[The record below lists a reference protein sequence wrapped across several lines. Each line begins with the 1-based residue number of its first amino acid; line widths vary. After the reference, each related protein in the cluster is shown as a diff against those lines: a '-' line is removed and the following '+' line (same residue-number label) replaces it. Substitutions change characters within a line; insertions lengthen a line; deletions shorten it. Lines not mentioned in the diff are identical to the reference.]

1 MHNIKKRL
9 VSAFLLFAMA
19 LSFYPSAFAA
29 NESQIDTATSSTVT
43 SKVDVDSSTSSSV
56 TSKADDATDADDS
69 TPTNTKKDIANL
81 FLCARPT
88 LGNNSP
94 QGWQYA
100 SFFTWIMRTTDSEQ
114 LVPAES
120 AKDIQIK
127 GFCKNAQGG
136 ISNDYEVRLKYVST
150 KTADLPYAPIAAKG
164 NGVVDA
170 RITID
175 QNMKDATVYYIQAQ
189 LYDKDLKRV
198 IDTKMLTVNVQV
210 THKKQNSVGYHR
222 VGMQVYDIDGVPFG
236 PYDYTASQTEYVKN
250 TKGIMTSGGT
260 ALYTAMDGKQYGN
273 CYFDI
278 EYASDGLEAGYG
290 ITSESLANAYAFI
303 AKNYMTSNKAKLDR
317 TTGSIKLEGPAYVE
331 CQGLGSTQRYNMAY
345 YKPSQTTGIN
355 SYADWA
361 EQSRYRD
368 FIDYR
373 KQSIVIPLKQTG
385 GISVNYYDI
394 DTGAQISA
402 PTTITTDEFKD
413 FDNSQDAFA
422 EYVSSVAA
430 AYSPAYQAALKNCG
444 IPLTDTNLV
453 YASDFKKA
461 AATWV
466 FDKKTNKLVENPN
479 SKVAE
484 IREIITQRENMING
498 EGTGLM
504 KNSATAPYF
513 GAKKVGPKAI
523 SGYMFD
529 CGYGY
534 DALAA
539 LGYGSAMFVTGDNY
553 KNATVVVNSKMRS
566 AVVNLYYKAYGPT
579 KYSVK
584 LRINGTI
591 NEKYTKTY
599 PGVVDQV
606 VKESDVDKSIVPPGY
621 TINKVEN
628 TPLTLVRDP
637 AKNIIIIDVTAPM
650 GAYKVEYYLDG
661 KLKESATYDA
671 DIGTT
676 IKNPPLKGY
685 DGYWLDKIS
694 GTPLT
699 VVDKSGVIR
708 VYYVKNNNKPLA
720 TGSVKLFK
728 DEYRTALT
736 SSKSGYGAYGLF
748 YVDVSKYVNA
758 KSYPRWTVNG
768 GCSPANKS
776 KTVNTYKNIAVT
788 ATATWKEGLP
798 LTKANKNGKQVTVNM
813 IKDSRSTSTVWVFR
827 LPNNSGSPKRYAKAY
842 IPINWKNK
850 TNWTVTCKA
859 TVSFDHYYWTTTTE
873 RTHCGGHSSKT
884 GRWYHHYT
892 IFPLKEWYTHES
904 ATITASKSVYVN
916 GNMYQDDFTGSGKK
930 H

>member
-69 TPTNTKKDIANL
+69 TPTNTEKDIANL

-100 SFFTWIMRTTDSEQ
+100 SFFTWIMRTTGSEQ

-260 ALYTAMDGKQYGN
+260 AKYTAMDGKQYGN

-278 EYASDGLEAGYG
+278 EYSSYGLEAGYG

-317 TTGSIKLEGPAYVE
+317 KSGSIKLEGPAYVE

-606 VKESDVDKSIVPPGY
+606 VKESDVDKSIVPDNFI
-621 TINKVEN
+621 INRVEN

-637 AKNIIIIDVTAPM
+637 TKNIIIIDVTAPK

-661 KLKESATYDA
+661 KLNDTAYVDA
-671 DIGTT
+671 DIGSVITR
-676 IKNPPLKGY
+676 PPLKGY
-685 DGYWLDKIS
+685 DGYWLNKIT

-699 VVDKSGVIR
+699 VVDKSGIIR

-728 DEYRTALT
+728 DEYRTVLT

-758 KSYPRWTVNG
+758 ISYPKWSVAN
-768 GCSPANKS
+768 GCSGPRNRE
-776 KTVNTYKNIAVT
+776 KTEKTYTNIYVT

-798 LTKANKNGKQVTVNM
+798 LTNANKNGKTVTVKM

-859 TVSFDHYYWTTTTE
+859 TIGFTHYYWKTTKA
-873 RTHCGGHSSKT
+873 HYNCGKSKGSHPHS
-884 GRWYHHYT
+884 YDY
-892 IFPLKEWYTHES
+892 FPLTEWRVNET
-904 ATITASKSVYVN
+904 ATVAASKSVYVN

>member
-29 NESQIDTATSSTVT
+29 NESQTDTATSSTVT
-43 SKVDVDSSTSSSV
+43 SKVDVNSSTSSSV
-56 TSKADDATDADDS
+56 TSKMDDASDATDT

-88 LGNNSP
+88 LGSGSA

-100 SFFTWIMRTTDSEQ
+100 SFFTWIMRTTGSEQ
-114 LVPAES
+114 LIPAES
-120 AKDIQIK
+120 AKDIEVY
-127 GFCKNAQGG
+127 GFCRNEKGG
-136 ISNDYEVRLKYVST
+136 ISKDYEVRLKYVTTT
-150 KTADLPYAPIAAKG
+150 KDKLAKAPVVAKADGEAKHH
-164 NGVVDA
+164 
-170 RITID
+170 ITID
-175 QNMKDATVYYIQAQ
+175 QNMQKPVVYYVQAQ
-189 LYDKDLKRV
+189 LYDKDLKQV
-198 IDTKMLTVNVQV
+198 IDTKMLTVTVQI

-222 VGMQVYDIDGVPFG
+222 VGMQVYVIDGVPFG
-236 PYDYTASQTEYVKN
+236 PYDYTASETDRITN
-250 TKGIMTSGGT
+250 TKGIMTGGGT
-260 ALYTAMDGKQYGN
+260 ALYTAMDGHQYGN

-278 EYASDGLEAGYG
+278 EYASDGLQAGYG
-290 ITSESLANAYAFI
+290 VTAESLANAYAFI
-303 AKNYMTSNKAKLDR
+303 AKNYMTSGKAHLDLA
-317 TTGSIKLEGPAYVE
+317 TGSIRLEGPAYVE

-361 EQSRYRD
+361 EQSRYYD
-368 FIDYR
+368 FRDYR
-373 KQSIVIPLKQTG
+373 RQSIVIPLKQTG

-466 FDKKTNKLVENPN
+466 FDKTTKKLVENPN

-504 KNSATAPYF
+504 KNSATSPYF

-599 PGVVDQV
+599 PGVIDQV
-606 VKESDVDKSIVPPGY
+606 IKESDVDKSIVPSDFV
-621 TINKVEN
+621 INRVEN
-628 TPLTLVRDP
+628 TPLTLVKDP
-637 AKNIIIIDVTAPM
+637 TKNIIIIDVTAPM
-650 GAYKVEYYLDG
+650 GAYKVEYYLNG
-661 KLKESATYDA
+661 KLKESESHEAR
-671 DIGTT
+671 IGTVISSPPKKSYPGYT
-676 IKNPPLKGY
+676 LSEIKGA
-685 DGYWLDKIS
+685 
-694 GTPLT
+694 PLT
-699 VVDKSGVIR
+699 IVDRKGVIR
-708 VYYVKNNNKPLA
+708 VYYIKIVEITSNSSN
-720 TGSVKLFK
+720 VKLFK
-728 DEYRTALT
+728 DAYKTEIST
-736 SSKSGYGAYGLF
+736 SKSGYGVYGLF
-748 YVDVSKYVNA
+748 YLNVAPYVNSS
-758 KSYPRWTVNG
+758 SYRNVRVQ
-768 GCSPANKS
+768 S
-776 KTVNTYKNIAVT
+776 
-788 ATATWKEGLP
+788 ATATWREGLP
-798 LTKANKNGKQVTVNM
+798 LTKANKNGKTVTKTMVRNA
-813 IKDSRSTSTVWVFR
+813 KSTSTVWAYAF
-827 LPNNSGSPKRYAKAY
+827 PQNTGSNQKLAKAY
-842 IPINWKNK
+842 IPINWANK
-850 TNWTVTCKA
+850 TYWTVSCKA
-859 TVSFDHYYWTTTTE
+859 VVTFEHYHGKRIGWV
-873 RTHCGGHSSKT
+873 
-884 GRWYHHYT
+884 
-892 IFPLKEWYTHES
+892 HES
-904 ATITASKSVYVN
+904 TTFTGSRSIYVN
-916 GNMYQDDFTGSGKK
+916 GNMYQDDFTGSGKRR
-930 H
+930 

>member
-100 SFFTWIMRTTDSEQ
+100 SFFTWIMRTTGSEQ

-250 TKGIMTSGGT
+250 TRGIMTSGGT

-466 FDKKTNKLVENPN
+466 FDKTTNKLVENPN

-606 VKESDVDKSIVPPGY
+606 VKESDVDKSIVPDNFI
-621 TINKVEN
+621 INRVEN

-637 AKNIIIIDVTAPM
+637 TKNIIIIDVTAPK

-661 KLKESATYDA
+661 KLNDTAYVDA
-671 DIGTT
+671 DIGSVITR
-676 IKNPPLKGY
+676 PPLKGY
-685 DGYWLDKIS
+685 DGYWLNKIT

-699 VVDKSGVIR
+699 VVDKSGIIR

-728 DEYRTALT
+728 DEYRTVLT

-758 KSYPRWTVNG
+758 ISYPKWSVAN
-768 GCSPANKS
+768 GCSGPRNRE
-776 KTVNTYKNIAVT
+776 KTEKTYTNIYVT

-798 LTKANKNGKQVTVNM
+798 LTNANKNGKTVTVKM

-859 TVSFDHYYWTTTTE
+859 TIGFTHYYWKTTKA
-873 RTHCGGHSSKT
+873 HYNCGKSKGSHPHS
-884 GRWYHHYT
+884 YDY
-892 IFPLKEWYTHES
+892 FPLTEWRVNET
-904 ATITASKSVYVN
+904 ATVAASKSVYVN

>member
-29 NESQIDTATSSTVT
+29 NESQMDTGSSSTVT
-43 SKVDVDSSTSSSV
+43 SKVDVDSSTSNNATSSV
-56 TSKADDATDADDS
+56 DDTSSETDS

-88 LGNNSP
+88 LGSGSA

-100 SFFTWIMRTTDSEQ
+100 SFFTWIMRTTGSEQ
-114 LVPAES
+114 LIPAES
-120 AKDIQIK
+120 AKDIQIY
-127 GFCKNAQGG
+127 GFCRSEKGS
-136 ISNDYEVRLKYVST
+136 ISKDYEVRLKYVSEDKSKLT
-150 KTADLPYAPIAAKG
+150 YAPVAAKAAG
-164 NGVVDA
+164 EVQA

-175 QNMKDATVYYIQAQ
+175 QNMQKSVVYYIQAQ

-198 IDTKMLTVNVQV
+198 IDSKMLTVTVQI

-222 VGMQVYDIDGVPFG
+222 VGMQVYSIDDVPLG
-236 PYDYTASQTEYVKN
+236 PYDYTASQSERVKN

-260 ALYTAMDGKQYGN
+260 ALYDAMDGQQYGN

-278 EYASDGLEAGYG
+278 EYASDGLQAGYG
-290 ITSESLANAYAFI
+290 ITSDSLANAYAFI
-303 AKNYMTSNKAKLDR
+303 AKNYMTSGKTHLDQSN
-317 TTGSIKLEGPAYVE
+317 GSIKLEGPAYVE
-331 CQGLGSTQRYNMAY
+331 CQGMGSTKRYNMAY
-345 YKPSQTTGIN
+345 YNPNQSTGVN

-361 EQSRYRD
+361 WQSRSDD
-368 FIDYR
+368 FISYR
-373 KQSIVIPLKQTG
+373 KQSILIPLKQSG
-385 GISVNYYDI
+385 GITVNYYDI

-466 FDKKTNKLVENPN
+466 FDKTTNKLVENPN

-529 CGYGY
+529 CGFGY

-599 PGVVDQV
+599 PGVIDQV
-606 VKESDVDKSIVPPGY
+606 IKESDVDKSIVPSDFV
-621 TINKVEN
+621 INRVEN
-628 TPLTLVRDP
+628 TPLTLVKDP
-637 AKNIIIIDVTAPM
+637 TKNIIIIDVTAPM
-650 GAYKVEYYLDG
+650 GAYKVEYYLNG
-661 KLKESATYDA
+661 KLKESVSHEAR
-671 DIGTT
+671 IGTV
-676 IKNPPLKGY
+676 ISSPPKKSYPGY
-685 DGYWLDKIS
+685 TLSEITGA
-694 GTPLT
+694 PLT
-699 VVDKSGVIR
+699 IVDRQGVIR
-708 VYYVKNNNKPLA
+708 VYYIKVVEITSNSSN
-720 TGSVKLFK
+720 VKLFK
-728 DEYRTALT
+728 DAYRTEIRT
-736 SSKSGYGAYGLF
+736 SKSGYGVYGLF
-748 YVDVSKYVNA
+748 YLNVAPYVNSS
-758 KSYPRWTVNG
+758 SYRNVRVQ
-768 GCSPANKS
+768 S
-776 KTVNTYKNIAVT
+776 
-788 ATATWKEGLP
+788 ATATWREGLP
-798 LTKANKNGKQVTVNM
+798 LTKANKNGKTVTKNLVRNA
-813 IKDSRSTSTVWVFR
+813 KSTSTVWAYGF
-827 LPNNSGSPKRYAKAY
+827 PQNTGSNKKLAKAY
-842 IPINWKNK
+842 IPINWANK
-850 TNWTVTCKA
+850 TYWTVSCRAVVT
-859 TVSFDHYYWTTTTE
+859 FDHYHGKRIGWV
-873 RTHCGGHSSKT
+873 
-884 GRWYHHYT
+884 
-892 IFPLKEWYTHES
+892 HES
-904 ATITASKSVYVN
+904 TTFTGSRSIYVN

>member
-9 VSAFLLFAMA
+9 VSAFLIFAMA

-29 NESQIDTATSSTVT
+29 NESQIDTGSSSTVT
-43 SKVDVDSSTSSSV
+43 SKVDGTSGE
-56 TSKADDATDADDS
+56 TDS

-88 LGNNSP
+88 LGSGSA

-100 SFFTWIMRTTDSEQ
+100 SFFTWIMRTTGSEQ
-114 LVPAES
+114 LIPAES
-120 AKDIQIK
+120 AKDIQIY
-127 GFCKNAQGG
+127 GFCRSEKGS
-136 ISNDYEVRLKYVST
+136 ISKDYEVRLKYVSGDKSKLT
-150 KTADLPYAPIAAKG
+150 FAPVAAK
-164 NGVVDA
+164 DA
-170 RITID
+170 GEVQTRITID
-175 QNMKDATVYYIQAQ
+175 PNMQKSAVYYIQAQ

-198 IDTKMLTVNVQV
+198 IDSKMLTVTVQI

-222 VGMQVYDIDGVPFG
+222 VGMQVYSIDDVPLG
-236 PYDYTASQTEYVKN
+236 PYDYTASQSERVKN

-260 ALYTAMDGKQYGN
+260 ALYDAMDGQQYGN

-278 EYASDGLEAGYG
+278 EYASDGLQAGYG
-290 ITSESLANAYAFI
+290 ITSDSLANAYAFI
-303 AKNYMTSNKAKLDR
+303 AKNYMTSGKTHLDQSN
-317 TTGSIKLEGPAYVE
+317 GSIKLEGPAYVE
-331 CQGLGSTQRYNMAY
+331 CQGMGSTKRYNMAY
-345 YKPSQTTGIN
+345 YNPNQSTGVN

-361 EQSRYRD
+361 WQSRSDD
-368 FIDYR
+368 FISYR
-373 KQSIVIPLKQTG
+373 KQSILIPLKQTG

-402 PTTITTDEFKD
+402 PTTITTDEFKN

-422 EYVSSVAA
+422 EYISSVAA

-466 FDKKTNKLVENPN
+466 FDETTKKLVENPN

-504 KNSATAPYF
+504 KDSATSPYF

-599 PGVVDQV
+599 PGVIDQV
-606 VKESDVDKSIVPPGY
+606 IKESDVDKSIVPSDFV
-621 TINKVEN
+621 INRVEN
-628 TPLTLVRDP
+628 TPLTLVKDP
-637 AKNIIIIDVTAPM
+637 TKNIIIIDVTAPM

-661 KLKESATYDA
+661 KLKESESHEAR
-671 DIGTT
+671 IGTVISSPPKKSYPGYT
-676 IKNPPLKGY
+676 LSEIKGA
-685 DGYWLDKIS
+685 
-694 GTPLT
+694 PLT
-699 VVDKSGVIR
+699 IVDRKGVIR
-708 VYYVKNNNKPLA
+708 VYYIKVVEITSNSSN
-720 TGSVKLFK
+720 VKLFK
-728 DEYRTALT
+728 DAYKTEIST
-736 SSKSGYGAYGLF
+736 SKSGYGVYGLF
-748 YVDVSKYVNA
+748 YLNVAPYVNSS
-758 KSYPRWTVNG
+758 SYRNVRVQ
-768 GCSPANKS
+768 S
-776 KTVNTYKNIAVT
+776 

-798 LTKANKNGKQVTVNM
+798 LTKANKNGKAVTKNLVRNA
-813 IKDSRSTSTVWVFR
+813 KSTSTVWAYAF
-827 LPNNSGSPKRYAKAY
+827 PQNTGSNQKLAKAY
-842 IPINWKNK
+842 IPINWANK
-850 TNWTVTCKA
+850 TYWTVSCKA
-859 TVSFDHYYWTTTTE
+859 VVTFEHYHGKRIGWV
-873 RTHCGGHSSKT
+873 
-884 GRWYHHYT
+884 
-892 IFPLKEWYTHES
+892 HES
-904 ATITASKSVYVN
+904 TTFTGSRSIYVN
-916 GNMYQDDFTGSGKK
+916 GNMYQDDFTGSGKRK
-930 H
+930 

>member
-100 SFFTWIMRTTDSEQ
+100 SFFTWIMRTTGSEQ

-250 TKGIMTSGGT
+250 TRGIMTSGGT

-466 FDKKTNKLVENPN
+466 FDKTTKKLVENPN

-606 VKESDVDKSIVPPGY
+606 VKESDVDKSIVPDNFI
-621 TINKVEN
+621 INRVEN

-637 AKNIIIIDVTAPM
+637 TKNIIIIDVTAPK

-661 KLKESATYDA
+661 KLNDTAYVDA
-671 DIGTT
+671 DIGSVITR
-676 IKNPPLKGY
+676 PPLKGY
-685 DGYWLDKIS
+685 DGYWLNKIT

-699 VVDKSGVIR
+699 VVDKSGIIR

-728 DEYRTALT
+728 DEYRTVLT

-758 KSYPRWTVNG
+758 ISYPKWSVAN
-768 GCSPANKS
+768 GCSGPRNRE
-776 KTVNTYKNIAVT
+776 KTEKTYTNIYVT

-798 LTKANKNGKQVTVNM
+798 LTNANKNGKTVTVKM

-859 TVSFDHYYWTTTTE
+859 TIGFTHYYWKTTKA
-873 RTHCGGHSSKT
+873 HYNCGKSKGSHPHS
-884 GRWYHHYT
+884 YDY
-892 IFPLKEWYTHES
+892 FPLTEWRVNET
-904 ATITASKSVYVN
+904 ATVAASKSVYVN

>member
-100 SFFTWIMRTTDSEQ
+100 SFFTWIMRTTGSEQ

-250 TKGIMTSGGT
+250 TRGIMTSGGT

-671 DIGTT
+671 VQ
-676 IKNPPLKGY
+676 LS
-685 DGYWLDKIS
+685 KI
-694 GTPLT
+694 L
-699 VVDKSGVIR
+699 R
-708 VYYVKNNNKPLA
+708 
-720 TGSVKLFK
+720 
-728 DEYRTALT
+728 
-736 SSKSGYGAYGLF
+736 
-748 YVDVSKYVNA
+748 
-758 KSYPRWTVNG
+758 
-768 GCSPANKS
+768 
-776 KTVNTYKNIAVT
+776 
-788 ATATWKEGLP
+788 
-798 LTKANKNGKQVTVNM
+798 
-813 IKDSRSTSTVWVFR
+813 
-827 LPNNSGSPKRYAKAY
+827 
-842 IPINWKNK
+842 
-850 TNWTVTCKA
+850 
-859 TVSFDHYYWTTTTE
+859 
-873 RTHCGGHSSKT
+873 
-884 GRWYHHYT
+884 
-892 IFPLKEWYTHES
+892 
-904 ATITASKSVYVN
+904 
-916 GNMYQDDFTGSGKK
+916 
-930 H
+930 

>member
-56 TSKADDATDADDS
+56 TSKADDATDADNS

-100 SFFTWIMRTTDSEQ
+100 SFFTWIMRTTGSEQ

-250 TKGIMTSGGT
+250 TRGIMTSGGT

-422 EYVSSVAA
+422 EYVSSVAT

-748 YVDVSKYVNA
+748 YVDVS
-758 KSYPRWTVNG
+758 
-768 GCSPANKS
+768 
-776 KTVNTYKNIAVT
+776 
-788 ATATWKEGLP
+788 L
-798 LTKANKNGKQVTVNM
+798 Q
-813 IKDSRSTSTVWVFR
+813 
-827 LPNNSGSPKRYAKAY
+827 
-842 IPINWKNK
+842 
-850 TNWTVTCKA
+850 
-859 TVSFDHYYWTTTTE
+859 
-873 RTHCGGHSSKT
+873 SSQQ
-884 GRWYHHYT
+884 
-892 IFPLKEWYTHES
+892 E
-904 ATITASKSVYVN
+904 
-916 GNMYQDDFTGSGKK
+916 
-930 H
+930 

>member
-29 NESQIDTATSSTVT
+29 NESQMDTGSSSTVT
-43 SKVDVDSSTSSSV
+43 SKVDVDSSTSNNATSSV
-56 TSKADDATDADDS
+56 DDTSGETDS

-88 LGNNSP
+88 LGSGSA

-100 SFFTWIMRTTDSEQ
+100 SFFTWIMRTTGSEQ
-114 LVPAES
+114 LIPAES
-120 AKDIQIK
+120 AKDIQIY
-127 GFCKNAQGG
+127 GFCRSEKGS
-136 ISNDYEVRLKYVST
+136 ISKDYEVRLKYVSEDKSKLT
-150 KTADLPYAPIAAKG
+150 YAPVAAKAAG
-164 NGVVDA
+164 EVQA

-175 QNMKDATVYYIQAQ
+175 QNMQKSVVYYIQAQ

-198 IDTKMLTVNVQV
+198 IDSKMLTVTVQI

-222 VGMQVYDIDGVPFG
+222 VGMQVYSIDDIPLG
-236 PYDYTASQTEYVKN
+236 PYDYTASQSERVKN

-260 ALYTAMDGKQYGN
+260 ALYDAMDGQQYGN

-278 EYASDGLEAGYG
+278 EYASDGLQAGYG
-290 ITSESLANAYAFI
+290 ITSDSLANAYAFI
-303 AKNYMTSNKAKLDR
+303 AKNYMTSGKTHLDQSN
-317 TTGSIKLEGPAYVE
+317 GSIKLEGPAYVE
-331 CQGLGSTQRYNMAY
+331 CQGMGSTKRYNMAY
-345 YKPSQTTGIN
+345 YNPNQSTGVN

-361 EQSRYRD
+361 WQSRSDD
-368 FIDYR
+368 FISYR
-373 KQSIVIPLKQTG
+373 KQSILIPLKQSG
-385 GISVNYYDI
+385 GITVNYYDI

-466 FDKKTNKLVENPN
+466 FDKTTNKLVENPD

-606 VKESDVDKSIVPPGY
+606 VKESDVDKSIVPDNFI
-621 TINKVEN
+621 INRVEN

-637 AKNIIIIDVTAPM
+637 TKNIIIIDVTAPK

-661 KLKESATYDA
+661 KLNDTAYVDA
-671 DIGTT
+671 DIGSVITR
-676 IKNPPLKGY
+676 PPLKGY
-685 DGYWLDKIS
+685 DGYWLNKIT

-699 VVDKSGVIR
+699 VVDKSGIIR

-728 DEYRTALT
+728 DEYRTVLT

-758 KSYPRWTVNG
+758 ISYPKWSVAN
-768 GCSPANKS
+768 GCSGPRNRE
-776 KTVNTYKNIAVT
+776 KTEKTYTNIYVT

-798 LTKANKNGKQVTVNM
+798 LTNANKNGKTVTVKM

-859 TVSFDHYYWTTTTE
+859 TIGFTHYYWKTTKA
-873 RTHCGGHSSKT
+873 HYNCGKSKGSHPHS
-884 GRWYHHYT
+884 YDY
-892 IFPLKEWYTHES
+892 FPLTEWRVNET
-904 ATITASKSVYVN
+904 ATVAASKSVYVN

>member
-100 SFFTWIMRTTDSEQ
+100 SFFTWIMRTTGSEQ

-250 TKGIMTSGGT
+250 TRGIMTSGGT

-430 AYSPAYQAALKNCG
+430 AYSPAYQSG
-444 IPLTDTNLV
+444 IC
-453 YASDFKKA
+453 
-461 AATWV
+461 
-466 FDKKTNKLVENPN
+466 
-479 SKVAE
+479 
-484 IREIITQRENMING
+484 I
-498 EGTGLM
+498 
-504 KNSATAPYF
+504 
-513 GAKKVGPKAI
+513 
-523 SGYMFD
+523 
-529 CGYGY
+529 
-534 DALAA
+534 
-539 LGYGSAMFVTGDNY
+539 
-553 KNATVVVNSKMRS
+553 
-566 AVVNLYYKAYGPT
+566 
-579 KYSVK
+579 
-584 LRINGTI
+584 
-591 NEKYTKTY
+591 
-599 PGVVDQV
+599 
-606 VKESDVDKSIVPPGY
+606 
-621 TINKVEN
+621 
-628 TPLTLVRDP
+628 
-637 AKNIIIIDVTAPM
+637 
-650 GAYKVEYYLDG
+650 
-661 KLKESATYDA
+661 
-671 DIGTT
+671 
-676 IKNPPLKGY
+676 
-685 DGYWLDKIS
+685 
-694 GTPLT
+694 
-699 VVDKSGVIR
+699 
-708 VYYVKNNNKPLA
+708 
-720 TGSVKLFK
+720 
-728 DEYRTALT
+728 
-736 SSKSGYGAYGLF
+736 
-748 YVDVSKYVNA
+748 
-758 KSYPRWTVNG
+758 
-768 GCSPANKS
+768 
-776 KTVNTYKNIAVT
+776 
-788 ATATWKEGLP
+788 
-798 LTKANKNGKQVTVNM
+798 
-813 IKDSRSTSTVWVFR
+813 
-827 LPNNSGSPKRYAKAY
+827 
-842 IPINWKNK
+842 
-850 TNWTVTCKA
+850 
-859 TVSFDHYYWTTTTE
+859 
-873 RTHCGGHSSKT
+873 
-884 GRWYHHYT
+884 
-892 IFPLKEWYTHES
+892 
-904 ATITASKSVYVN
+904 
-916 GNMYQDDFTGSGKK
+916 
-930 H
+930 

>member
-1 MHNIKKRL
+1 MHNIMKRL

-29 NESQIDTATSSTVT
+29 NESQTDTATSSTVT
-43 SKVDVDSSTSSSV
+43 SKVDVNSSTSSSV
-56 TSKADDATDADDS
+56 TSKMDDASDATDT

-88 LGNNSP
+88 LGSGSA

-100 SFFTWIMRTTDSEQ
+100 SFFTWIMRTTGSEQ
-114 LVPAES
+114 VIPSES
-120 AKDIQIK
+120 AKDIQIY
-127 GFCKNAQGG
+127 GFCRNERGG
-136 ISNDYEVRLKYVST
+136 ISKDYEVRLKYST
-150 KTADLPYAPIAAKG
+150 DSDSLVDAPVAAKADG
-164 NGVVDA
+164 EVQS

-175 QNMKDATVYYIQAQ
+175 QNMKDAIVYYIQAQ
-189 LYDKDLKRV
+189 LYDKELMRV
-198 IDTKMLTVNVQV
+198 IDTKMLMVTVQI
-210 THKKQNSVGYHR
+210 THKKQNSIGYHR
-222 VGMQVYDIDGVPFG
+222 IGMQVYSIDGVPFG
-236 PYDYTASQTEYVKN
+236 PYDYTASEKERITN
-250 TKGIMTSGGT
+250 TKGIMTTGGT
-260 ALYTAMDGKQYGN
+260 ALYTAMDGHQYGN

-278 EYASDGLEAGYG
+278 EYTGDGLQAGYG
-290 ITSESLANAYAFI
+290 VTAESLANAYSFI
-303 AKNYMTSNKAKLDR
+303 AKNYMTSNKAHLDY
-317 TTGSIKLEGPAYVE
+317 TTGSIELEGPAYVE

-466 FDKKTNKLVENPN
+466 FDKTTNKLVENPN

-504 KNSATAPYF
+504 KNSATSPYF

-599 PGVVDQV
+599 PGVIDQV
-606 VKESDVDKSIVPPGY
+606 IKESDVDKSIVPSDFV
-621 TINKVEN
+621 INRVEN
-628 TPLTLVRDP
+628 TPLTLVKDP
-637 AKNIIIIDVTAPM
+637 TKNIIIIDVTAPM
-650 GAYKVEYYLDG
+650 GAYKVEYYLNG
-661 KLKESATYDA
+661 KLKESVSHEAR
-671 DIGTT
+671 IGTV
-676 IKNPPLKGY
+676 ISSPPKKSYPGY
-685 DGYWLDKIS
+685 TLSEITGA
-694 GTPLT
+694 PLT
-699 VVDKSGVIR
+699 IVDRKGVIR
-708 VYYVKNNNKPLA
+708 VYYIKVVEITSNSSN
-720 TGSVKLFK
+720 VKLFK
-728 DEYRTALT
+728 DAYRTEIRT
-736 SSKSGYGAYGLF
+736 SKSGYGVYGLF
-748 YVDVSKYVNA
+748 YLNVAPYVNSS
-758 KSYPRWTVNG
+758 SYRNVRVQ
-768 GCSPANKS
+768 S
-776 KTVNTYKNIAVT
+776 
-788 ATATWKEGLP
+788 ATATWREGLP
-798 LTKANKNGKQVTVNM
+798 LTKANKNGKTVTKNLVRNA
-813 IKDSRSTSTVWVFR
+813 KSTSTVWAYGF
-827 LPNNSGSPKRYAKAY
+827 PQNTGSNKKLAKAY
-842 IPINWKNK
+842 IPINWANK
-850 TNWTVTCKA
+850 TYWTVSCRAVVT
-859 TVSFDHYYWTTTTE
+859 FDHYHGKRMGWV
-873 RTHCGGHSSKT
+873 
-884 GRWYHHYT
+884 
-892 IFPLKEWYTHES
+892 HES
-904 ATITASKSVYVN
+904 TTFTGSRSIYVN

>member
-1 MHNIKKRL
+1 MQNIKKRL

-29 NESQIDTATSSTVT
+29 NESQTDTGSSSTVT
-43 SKVDVDSSTSSSV
+43 SKVDVVSSTSNSV
-56 TSKADDATDADDS
+56 TSSVDDASGETDS
-69 TPTNTKKDIANL
+69 TPTNAKKDVVNL

-88 LGNNSP
+88 LGSGNG

-100 SFFTWIMRTTDSEQ
+100 SFFTWIMRTTGSEQ
-114 LVPAES
+114 LIPAES
-120 AKDIQIK
+120 AKDIQLM
-127 GFCKNAQGG
+127 GFCKNEQGG

-150 KTADLPYAPIAAKG
+150 ETNDLPYAPIAAKG
-164 NGVVDA
+164 NGKVET

-175 QNMKDATVYYIQAQ
+175 QNMKDAVVFYIQAQ

-198 IDTKMLTVNVQV
+198 IDTKMMTVTVQV

-250 TKGIMTSGGT
+250 TSGIMTGGGT
-260 ALYTAMDGKQYGN
+260 AKYTAMDGKQYGN

-278 EYASDGLEAGYG
+278 EYSSYGLEAGYG

-317 TTGSIKLEGPAYVE
+317 KSGSIKLEGPAYVE

-606 VKESDVDKSIVPPGY
+606 VKESDVDKSNVPPG
-621 TINKVEN
+621 
-628 TPLTLVRDP
+628 
-637 AKNIIIIDVTAPM
+637 
-650 GAYKVEYYLDG
+650 
-661 KLKESATYDA
+661 
-671 DIGTT
+671 
-676 IKNPPLKGY
+676 
-685 DGYWLDKIS
+685 
-694 GTPLT
+694 
-699 VVDKSGVIR
+699 
-708 VYYVKNNNKPLA
+708 
-720 TGSVKLFK
+720 
-728 DEYRTALT
+728 
-736 SSKSGYGAYGLF
+736 
-748 YVDVSKYVNA
+748 
-758 KSYPRWTVNG
+758 
-768 GCSPANKS
+768 
-776 KTVNTYKNIAVT
+776 
-788 ATATWKEGLP
+788 
-798 LTKANKNGKQVTVNM
+798 
-813 IKDSRSTSTVWVFR
+813 
-827 LPNNSGSPKRYAKAY
+827 
-842 IPINWKNK
+842 
-850 TNWTVTCKA
+850 
-859 TVSFDHYYWTTTTE
+859 
-873 RTHCGGHSSKT
+873 
-884 GRWYHHYT
+884 
-892 IFPLKEWYTHES
+892 
-904 ATITASKSVYVN
+904 
-916 GNMYQDDFTGSGKK
+916 
-930 H
+930 